1 VVYEENRRRPPP
13 TLEGKRASG
22 SSFSS
27 LRETIEARHPIV
39 EVTMNGL
46 EEVRKLLEEG
56 NVDVPRTM
64 VKQMAEA
71 LTEPKPTPSVAPRAA
86 SATLCAPTAATAI
99 AAVPGTRA
107 PARSSW
113 RCPACVAAAT

>member
-1 VVYEENRRRPPP
+1 VYEGAESRADRLSLSDHRGHP
-13 TLEGKRASG
+13 LQVLQDDEG
-22 SSFSS
+22 
-27 LRETIEARHPIV
+27 RHPV
-39 EVTMNGL
+39 VNVTMNAL
-46 EEVRKLLEEG
+46 EELRKLIEEG
-56 NVDVPRTM
+56 DADLLRTM

-86 SATLCAPTAATAI
+86 SATRCAPTAATAI